1 MICLNC
7 EKPVELNGDYVET
20 TKAFQNQN
28 WHKLPKGL

>member
-20 TKAFQNQN
+20 KAVQNQN